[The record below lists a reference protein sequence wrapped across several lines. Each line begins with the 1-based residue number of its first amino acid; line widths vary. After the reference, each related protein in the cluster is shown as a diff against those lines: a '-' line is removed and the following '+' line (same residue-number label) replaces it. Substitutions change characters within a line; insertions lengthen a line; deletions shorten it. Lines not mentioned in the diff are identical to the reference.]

1 MWAEGA
7 TAKALSSDQAR
18 SMPPSVTSPIDP
30 RRRIRAV
37 LFDLDGTLYQQTPM
51 RALMAI
57 ELMTI
62 VFRRPLHAGQTW
74 RTLAAYRK
82 TQERLRLS
90 SMTGAASRTQLHAAA
105 ERAGLTAEQVEQI
118 VNEWMFERPLKYLRW
133 CRAAGLF
140 DLLAFLDRR
149 GLELGVLSD
158 YPAENKLR
166 ALGLAGRFSV
176 VLSSSDPEVGAFKP
190 SPRGFLLA
198 AERWHIDPSEV
209 LVVGDRVEVDA
220 RGAAAAGMPCIIIG
234 GADHS
239 VLNPVLANSGF
250 RVLSSL
256 ERLRCVL
263 DDDGC

>member
-1 MWAEGA
+1 MRAENA
-7 TAKALSSDQAR
+7 TAKALSSDQTR
-18 SMPPSVTSPIDP
+18 STPPSVTSPVDP

-51 RALMAI
+51 RMLMAV

-62 VFRRPLHAGQTW
+62 VFRRPLRAGQTW

-82 TQERLRLS
+82 TQERLRCQ
-90 SMTGAASRTQLHAAA
+90 SMTGVARMQLHVAA
-105 ERAGLTAEQVEQI
+105 ERAGLTAEQVEAI

-133 CRAAGLF
+133 CRASGLF

-149 GLELGVLSD
+149 GLNLGVLSD
-158 YPAENKLR
+158 YPAETKLQ

-176 VLSSSDPEVGAFKP
+176 VLSSSDPDVGAFKP
-190 SPRGFLLA
+190 NPRGFLLA
-198 AERWHIDPSEV
+198 SERWHVDPSEV

-220 RGAAAAGMPCIIIG
+220 RGAAAAGMPCVIIG
-234 GADHS
+234 GPDRPA
-239 VLNPVLANSGF
+239 LNPAFTNSGF

-263 DDDGC
+263 DDGC